1 MLMPTAH
8 NKQKYNVVMLGDN
21 REGKCSKDFG
31 DICKEL
37 KYLRRNFEQ
46 VKCGYNH
53 SLALKQKGIL
63 YSWG

>member
-1 MLMPTAH
+1 
-8 NKQKYNVVMLGDN
+8 MLGDN

-53 SLALKQKGIL
+53 SLALK
-63 YSWG
+63 